1 MSFSYENFTDKQL
14 ECIEFYCKNELKEL
28 KKLCDPILRSKNI
41 PLMNYE
47 DLYDVAIECLCY
59 SVKNYDEKKSQF
71 KTFFIGNIKRKLST
85 WMRDSTRSC
94 RCNVER
100 DKNGRI
106 VIDEYTKNNKVIYDS
121 SIHSETEDGYSLE
134 ETIASD
140 YDLEDKIINKQEYM
154 SEKTEAYI
162 NSLGSIQKQI
172 AYYLM
177 DGYESEE
184 IKELLSL
191 TGKEYSLFLSDMK
204 SYDKKKNLVRDF
216 NTNNSN
222 EEILKESSEMSTLTS
237 EKTKNTSYSLASIS
251 KKLRNYQI
259 RDNHVLQRASG
270 QWNGKTKSELISDIL
285 QGKSLTQIIIS
296 EEIKNNIQMLWLIDG
311 KQRCTNIDDYLHDGF
326 SISKN
331 VKVQEIPYQTQKLD
345 ENGNVMLNEDGFP
358 IPEVK
363 TFNIVGKKFSQL
375 PEELQD
381 KFKDYQL
388 PVMLNLNCNKR
399 DIAYDISRFN
409 RCRPMNKAQNGW
421 TGFDE
426 DYAELVDNILKM
438 DFFKADCPKS
448 NYTTTNEKNGALRR
462 MIVETVMVSEY
473 FDNYQGDFVKM
484 CEFLTENANENMF
497 IDIYEDIDQLTE
509 VLTEETS
516 DLFNTKN
523 TFVFFALYKKF
534 KKLGLN
540 EADYS
545 DFMIEF
551 KNNLHSVTVGEYCF
565 DELDA
570 MRNTK
575 DKAVIKNKID
585 LLEKLMLDY
594 FNVEVECVESEDVQ
608 DVQVEENNDKNETV
622 EENQEEIITSNTIEF
637 LKQNVNSDIEEDD
650 IEFYE
655 ESLDDYLV
663 EIPQDSKILEPA
675 NTKSMIA
682 ICVYSYEAD
691 EDLGE
696 WLVDYV
702 KRNDSYVLDQKQNFL
717 HMKDDFDKFFGIN
730 KKQDIA

>member
-1 MSFSYENFTDKQL
+1 MSLSYENFTDFTDKQL
-14 ECIEFYCKNELKEL
+14 ECIEFYCKNDLKEL
-28 KKLCDPILRSKNI
+28 KKLCNPMLKLKNI
-41 PLMNYE
+41 PSMSHE
-47 DLYDVAIECLCY
+47 DLYDVAIECLCS
-59 SVKNYDEKKSQF
+59 SVKKYDDEKSQF
-71 KTFFIGNIKRKLST
+71 KTFLLGNIKKRFFT
-85 WMRDSTRSC
+85 WMRNSARSC

-100 DKNGRI
+100 DENGRI
-106 VIDEYTKNNKVIYDS
+106 IVDEETGNNKVIYNA
-121 SIHSETEDGYSLE
+121 SIYSETEDGCMLGD
-134 ETIASD
+134 TIKSD
-140 YDLEDKIINKQEYM
+140 YNLEDQVLNKQEYM
-154 SEKTEAYI
+154 SEKTKMYI

-191 TGKEYSLFLSDMK
+191 TDKEYSSFLSDMK

-216 NTNNSN
+216 NANNNN

-285 QGKSLTQIIIS
+285 QGKALTQIIIS

-363 TFNIVGKKFSQL
+363 SFNIVGKKFSQL

-448 NYTTTNEKNGALRR
+448 NYTSSNEKNGALRR

-473 FDNYQGDFVKM
+473 FDNYQTDFVKM

-523 TFVFFALYKKF
+523 TFVLFALYKKF
-534 KKLGLN
+534 KKVGLS
-540 EADYS
+540 EVDYNN
-545 DFMIEF
+545 FMVEF
-551 KNNLHSVTVGEYCF
+551 KNDLHSATVGEYCF
-565 DELDA
+565 DDLDA

-575 DKAVIKNKID
+575 DKTVIKRKLC

-594 FNVEVECVESEDVQ
+594 FDIENIEIEDAQTKEDGDSNDIVVDSE
-608 DVQVEENNDKNETV
+608 EET
-622 EENQEEIITSNTIEF
+622 ITSNTIEF
-637 LKQNVNSDIEEDD
+637 LKQNVNSNIEEDD

-682 ICVYSYEAD
+682 ICAYSYDVD

-730 KKQDIA
+730 SKENIA

>member
-1 MSFSYENFTDKQL
+1 MSLSYENFTDFTDKQL
-14 ECIEFYCKNELKEL
+14 ECIEFYCKNDLKEL
-28 KKLCDPILRSKNI
+28 KKLCNPMLKLKNI
-41 PLMNYE
+41 PSMSHE
-47 DLYDVAIECLCY
+47 DLYDVAIECLCS
-59 SVKNYDEKKSQF
+59 SVKKYDDEKSQF
-71 KTFFIGNIKRKLST
+71 KTFLLGNIKKRFFT
-85 WMRDSTRSC
+85 WMRNSARSC

-100 DKNGRI
+100 DENGRI
-106 VIDEYTKNNKVIYDS
+106 IVDEETGNNKVIYNA
-121 SIHSETEDGYSLE
+121 SIYSETEDGCMLGD
-134 ETIASD
+134 TIKSD
-140 YDLEDKIINKQEYM
+140 YNLEDQVLNKQEYM
-154 SEKTEAYI
+154 SEKTKMYI

-191 TGKEYSLFLSDMK
+191 TDKEYSSFLSDMK

-216 NTNNSN
+216 NANNNN

-285 QGKSLTQIIIS
+285 QGKALTQIIIS

-448 NYTTTNEKNGALRR
+448 NYTSSNEKNGALRR

-473 FDNYQGDFVKM
+473 FDNYQTDFVK
-484 CEFLTENANENMF
+484 
-497 IDIYEDIDQLTE
+497 
-509 VLTEETS
+509 
-516 DLFNTKN
+516 
-523 TFVFFALYKKF
+523 
-534 KKLGLN
+534 
-540 EADYS
+540 
-545 DFMIEF
+545 
-551 KNNLHSVTVGEYCF
+551 
-565 DELDA
+565 
-570 MRNTK
+570 
-575 DKAVIKNKID
+575 
-585 LLEKLMLDY
+585 
-594 FNVEVECVESEDVQ
+594 NV
-608 DVQVEENNDKNETV
+608 
-622 EENQEEIITSNTIEF
+622 
-637 LKQNVNSDIEEDD
+637 
-650 IEFYE
+650 
-655 ESLDDYLV
+655 
-663 EIPQDSKILEPA
+663 
-675 NTKSMIA
+675 
-682 ICVYSYEAD
+682 
-691 EDLGE
+691 
-696 WLVDYV
+696 
-702 KRNDSYVLDQKQNFL
+702 
-717 HMKDDFDKFFGIN
+717 
-730 KKQDIA
+730 